1 MSKIIMPISDVRPD
15 FQSEPVLP
23 LEIRKYKNASKI
35 PPGIYQNFDLHMGDN
50 IFVQVNDDDLYLTND
65 YKKLQHA
72 QIVEKVYRDISPL
85 PFVAGLDSRRQSCF
99 RNWFIPSASYRFSV
113 TSDHVDVSLIKKD
126 LSLDEYTHLMYDRVI
141 ENLKSI
147 YSRHDRVYLHYSGGI
162 DSLVCLSFIL
172 KLGLQKRTTL
182 LYFKNLPEISHQYL
196 PEASFL
202 HPVKL
207 QAIENLFADMAD
219 QMHSIITD
227 CVTLSDFLHQLN
239 HGTFIDILAYS
250 TATMIQKYPD
260 GAHIGGHLGNE
271 SLLHWHI
278 YINDVLQAGHDIE
291 QLKELSKKTV
301 YSQNHVLRLMLA
313 ILSQKPASGPIQ
325 NFDQTCVDQTLDYRS
340 CEQWLLPVMEFK
352 HHSLVPRSSLNSH
365 GSVKFY
371 HPLMDETI
379 SELHRK
385 LHWRDIDFNYLVDA
399 KLARD
404 VMKVNVGNRLDQYVT
419 SDGQDCDSTLSR
431 GIRPW
436 VRSFMLSADK
446 INPKLLT
453 VPDNL
458 CHDDNGF
465 RWLNYAL
472 RRVNT
477 HGTSIKMLMTF
488 KTINHLSKL
497 CAGELDL
504 YSPNPRYKF

>member
-1 MSKIIMPISDVRPD
+1 MPISDVRTD

-23 LEIRKYKNASKI
+23 LEIRKYKNASNV
-35 PPGIYQNFDLHMGDN
+35 PPGIYQNFDLHMGDK
-50 IFVQVNDDDLYLTND
+50 IFLQANNDDLYLTND

-72 QIVEKVYRDISPL
+72 QIVAKVYRDISPL
-85 PFVAGLDSRRQSCF
+85 PFVAGLDCRRQSCF

-147 YSRHDRVYLHYSGGI
+147 YSQHDRVYLHYSGGI

-182 LYFKNLPEISHQYL
+182 LCFKNLPEISHQYL
-196 PEASFL
+196 PESSFL
-202 HPVKL
+202 QPVKQ

-227 CVTLSDFLHQLN
+227 CVTISDFLHQLN
-239 HGTFIDILAYS
+239 HGTFIDVLAYS

-291 QLKELSKKTV
+291 QLKELSNKKTS
-301 YSQNHVLRLMLA
+301 YSRNHVLRNMLA
-313 ILSQKPASGPIQ
+313 DLTLQKSSATLFQ
-325 NFDQTCVDQTLDYRS
+325 NFDLTCVDQIIDYKF
-340 CEQWLLPVMEFK
+340 CEQRLLPVMEFK
-352 HHSLVPRSSLNSH
+352 HHSQVPRSSLNSH

-371 HPLMDETI
+371 HPLMDETT

-385 LHWRDIDFNYLVDA
+385 LHWRDIDFRYLVDA

-404 VMKVNVGNRLDQYVT
+404 VMKINVGNRLDQYVT
-419 SDGQDCDSTLSR
+419 SDGQDSDTWQMDS
-431 GIRPW
+431 W
-436 VRSFMLSADK
+436 ARSFMLSADK

-465 RWLNYAL
+465 RRLNYAL
-472 RRVNT
+472 RHVNT
-477 HGTSIKMLMTF
+477 HGISTKMLLSF
-488 KTINHLSKL
+488 KAINHLSKL
-497 CAGELDL
+497 CAGELDF

>member
-1 MSKIIMPISDVRPD
+1 MFTSDVRPD
-15 FQSEPVLP
+15 SAAYPVSQ
-23 LEIRKYKNASKI
+23 LEIRKYRNASKI
-35 PPGIYQNFDLHMGDN
+35 PPGIYQNFDLHLGDK
-50 IFVQVNDDDLYLTND
+50 IFVQVNNDDLYLTND

-72 QIVEKVYRDISPL
+72 QINEKVYHGNGVVCI
-85 PFVAGLDSRRQSCF
+85 PFTSLDCRLESCF
-99 RNWFIPSASYRFSV
+99 RNWFIPSASYKFSV

-141 ENLKSI
+141 KNLKSI
-147 YSRHDRVYLHYSGGI
+147 YSQHDRVYLHYSGGI

-301 YSQNHVLRLMLA
+301 YSRNHVLRYL
-313 ILSQKPASGPIQ
+313 
-325 NFDQTCVDQTLDYRS
+325 TCVDQTIDSRS
-340 CEQWLLPVMEFK
+340 CEQRLLPVMEFK
-352 HHSLVPRSSLNSH
+352 HHSQVPRSSLNSH

-371 HPLMDETI
+371 HPLMDETT

-385 LHWRDIDFNYLVDA
+385 LHWRDIDFSYLVDA

-404 VMKVNVGNRLDQYVT
+404 VIKINVGNKLDQYVT
-419 SDGQDCDSTLSR
+419 SDGQDSDHWGMESWSK
-431 GIRPW
+431 
-436 VRSFMLSADK
+436 SFMLSADK
-446 INPKLLT
+446 INPKILT

-465 RWLNYAL
+465 RWLDYVL
-472 RRVNT
+472 RHVNT
-477 HGTSIKMLMTF
+477 HGISTKMLLRF
-488 KTINHLSKL
+488 KAINHLSKL
-497 CAGELDL
+497 CAGEFQ
-504 YSPNPRYKF
+504 YWSPSPGPKF

>member
-1 MSKIIMPISDVRPD
+1 MSKIITPNIDLCTDSA
-15 FQSEPVLP
+15 SNPVSP
-23 LEIRKYKNASKI
+23 LEVRKYRNASKI

-50 IFVQVNDDDLYLTND
+50 IFLQVHNNDLYLTND

-72 QIVEKVYRDISPL
+72 QIVEKVYRDFSKI
-85 PFVAGLDSRRQSCF
+85 PFVAGLDCRQQSCF

-141 ENLKSI
+141 KNIKTI
-147 YSRHDRVYLHYSGGI
+147 YSQHDRVYLHYSGGI

-196 PEASFL
+196 PESSFL
-202 HPVKL
+202 QPVKL

-227 CVTLSDFLHQLN
+227 CVTISDFLQHLN
-239 HGTFIDILAYS
+239 HGTFIDVVAYS
-250 TATMIQKYPD
+250 TATMMQKYHD

-278 YINDVLQAGHDIE
+278 YINDVVQAGHDIE
-291 QLKELSKKTV
+291 QLKELSKTA
-301 YSQNHVLRLMLA
+301 YSRNHVLRSMN
-313 ILSQKPASGPIQ
+313 ASAPIQ
-325 NFDQTCVDQTLDYRS
+325 AFDQTCVDETLDSRS
-340 CEQWLLPVMEFK
+340 CDQWFLPVMEFK
-352 HHSLVPRSSLNSH
+352 HHSQVPRSSLNYNSA
-365 GSVKFY
+365 KFY
-371 HPLMDETI
+371 HPLMDETT

-385 LHWRDIDFNYLVDA
+385 LHWRDIDFSYLVDA

-404 VMKVNVGNRLDQYVT
+404 IMKVNVGNRLDQYVT
-419 SDGQDCDSTLSR
+419 TDGQDSDNWGMES
-431 GIRPW
+431 W
-436 VRSFMLSADK
+436 ARSFMLSADK

-453 VPDNL
+453 IPDTL

-472 RRVNT
+472 KHVNT
-477 HGTSIKMLMTF
+477 HGISAKMLMTF
-488 KTINHLSKL
+488 KAINHLSML
-497 CAGELDL
+497 CAGALDL
-504 YSPNPRYKF
+504 YSPNPQPKF